1 MKALKLISVALV
13 AAAVS
18 IGLASCKKEAD
29 IIGKWEIVNSPDE
42 VNVEF
47 CKDGTLIMSSEGMT
61 EECRWS
67 RNGDHLYWAIN
78 GDEDVVDFQIMSLD
92 ENSMVLNDGNDIT
105 YLKKVKSSLL
115 NKVKSLFQTEDNS
128 TTVTVSSGTGTIN
141 GHAYVDLGLSVKWAT
156 CNVGASSPSDYGN
169 YYAWGETSTKSSYTE
184 DNSRTYEKSMG
195 DIAGNSSYDAAR
207 ANWGGSW
214 RLPTEEEIDELVDR
228 CDATWTTMNGV
239 KGHKFTGPNGN
250 SIFLPA
256 AGWLSGRWLCSTE
269 ENARY
274 WSSTPD
280 DVDDTFITLT
290 AYNLDIADDGGADGY
305 FLCRYNG
312 LPVRPVS
319 E

>member
-1 MKALKLISVALV
+1 MKAFKLISVALV

-78 GDEDVVDFQIMSLD
+78 GDEDVADFQIMSLD
-92 ENSMVLNDGNDIT
+92 ENSMVLNDANDIT

-115 NKVKSLFQTEDNS
+115 NKAKSLFQTEDNS
-128 TTVTVSSGTGTIN
+128 TTTTTKSTGKGTGTIN

-169 YYAWGETSTKSSYTE
+169 YYAWGETSTKSSYDE
-184 DNSRTYEKSMG
+184 ENSRTYDKSMG
-195 DIAGNSSYDAAR
+195 DIAGNPSYDAAR

-214 RLPTEEEIDELVDR
+214 RLPTRSEIEELVDR
-228 CDATWTTMNGV
+228 CDATWTTMNGH
-239 KGHKFTGPNGN
+239 KGYKVTGPNGN

-256 AGWLSGRWLCSTE
+256 AGWWRYGTSLYGTGE
-269 ENARY
+269 YGVY
-274 WSSTPD
+274 WSSTPNGSN
-280 DVDDTFITLT
+280 TSS
-290 AYNLDIADDGGADGY
+290 AYRLGFGDGNFLGY
-305 FLCRYNG
+305 WYYRYHG
-312 LPVRPVS
+312 QSVRPVS
-319 E
+319 N